1 MLSQI
6 HRSESPGLRHRHLA
20 QLRGFRF
27 EASTQTKGGTDQLR
41 RKFPAVG
48 FDGTHAP
55 LNAMSLVATLTHI
68 TTSLNNSGFSLL
80 SRLLDKCPERRITAG
95 TAKRD
100 RWFTCRPSPEA
111 LGIADIMPLLQL
123 AKIQDVAA
131 QHVPQFAPTG
141 FSNPMPPL
149 VMLAQAA
156 GNAAVSPYTFAHGV
170 AASQSEISRVGGQ
183 SSKEIATALAIARA
197 RALTLANTP

>member
-6 HRSESPGLRHRHLA
+6 HRSDSPGLRHRHLA

-111 LGIADIMPLLQL
+111 LGVADVMPLLQL

-141 FSNPMPPL
+141 FSNQALPPL

-156 GNAAVSPYTFAHGV
+156 GNAAVSPFAPSVATDQPASAHIGCQGSQGV
-170 AASQSEISRVGGQ
+170 AA
-183 SSKEIATALAIARA
+183 ALAVARA
-197 RALTLANTP
+197 RALALANSP